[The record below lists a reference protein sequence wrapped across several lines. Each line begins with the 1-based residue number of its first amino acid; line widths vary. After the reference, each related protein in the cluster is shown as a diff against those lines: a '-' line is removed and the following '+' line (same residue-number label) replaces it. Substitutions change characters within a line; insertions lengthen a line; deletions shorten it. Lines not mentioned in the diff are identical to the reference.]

1 MRDIL
6 LVFQLPLRDPRK
18 ESLFPCRSA
27 YLLQQYIKDLVYSK
41 NRRST
46 SFYVFLNR
54 KAILPDPI
62 LSCLYLC
69 CFISDFSIYKSTDN
83 VEIPVLSSGD
93 NRLKVPLLD
102 IFKSFFCIRREK
114 DKRREISCSC
124 KIVLTTFNLSLIHIS
139 EPTRLLS
146 ISYAVFCLK
155 KKKEIN

>member
-83 VEIPVLSSGD
+83 VET
-93 NRLKVPLLD
+93 PLLD

-124 KIVLTTFNLSLIHIS
+124 KIVLTTFNIPVFDLSLIHIS